1 MTMTSVRKSTGDEE
15 SRRKR
20 NECVARDAGAE
31 RVARYARKC
40 EACASVALSCQH
52 V

>member
-1 MTMTSVRKSTGDEE
+1 MTMTSMRASTGDDE
-15 SRRKR
+15 SRHKR

-31 RVARYARKC
+31 RVARCAQKC
-40 EACASVALSCQH
+40 EACVSVALSCQN